1 MRIKKKYI
9 WIGLIIIV
17 IAVSIYYR
25 AVVKTKAITVDIEVV
40 EKGNIEEYIE
50 ENAVVRLEKELYLYA
65 SQDGKVTAVMA
76 EIGDKVNKG
85 DILIKLDE
93 QELVTQIKSLELQKQ
108 AVQAKQEEAGKELSE
123 AEMRKLEAQEKSVEI
138 ALDEAKRLAQ
148 NNKILYDAG
157 AISKDTYESTLAAL
171 AAAEANYELIKS
183 SIEIAQE
190 GMSPQGEELYDIQI
204 KEIQMQIDLLQ
215 RKRSELVVKAPIEG
229 IVLEKD
235 VEIGSIIQ
243 PGKKIFEIG
252 NISDMFLESDILID
266 EIIGV
271 KEGAEVL
278 IDNKDIAIY
287 GLKGTVR
294 KIYPKAFSKISELG
308 IEQKRIKTEISFDD
322 LVANLKPMYDMNI
335 KIITASSENTL
346 LINEKAVFQYEGK
359 DYVFLNEN
367 GIARMKQIQ
376 KGLESED
383 KVEVLKG
390 LQEGDEVIL
399 SPDEKIK
406 EGIRIKGKI

>member
-1 MRIKKKYI
+1 MKIKKKFI

-25 AVVKTKAITVDIEVV
+25 AVVKTKAIVVDIEVV
-40 EKGNIEEYIE
+40 EKGSIKEYIE
-50 ENAVVRLEKELYLYA
+50 ENAVVRLERVSEVYVP
-65 SQDGKVTAVMA
+65 QGGKVVAVMA

-85 DILIKLDE
+85 DILIRLDE

-108 AVQAKQEEAGKELSE
+108 AVRAKQEEAGKELTE
-123 AEMRKLEAQEKSVEI
+123 AEMRKLEAQEKSAEI

-190 GMSPQGEELYDIQI
+190 GMSPQGEKLYDIQI
-204 KEIQMQIDLLQ
+204 EEIQMQIDLLQ
-215 RKRSELVVKAPIEG
+215 RKRGELVVKASIEG

-235 VEIGSIIQ
+235 VEIGSVLQ

-252 NISDMFLESDILID
+252 NTTDMFLESDILVD
-266 EIIGV
+266 EIAGV

-278 IDNKDIAIY
+278 IENKDQDIY

-308 IEQKRIKTEISFDD
+308 IEQKRIKTEISFIDSVSD
-322 LVANLKPMYDMNI
+322 LKPGYDMNI

-346 LINEKAVFQYEGK
+346 LINEKAVFEYQGK

-383 KVEVLKG
+383 NVEVLKG
-390 LQEGDEVIL
+390 LEEGDEVIL

-406 EGIRIKGKI
+406 EGIRIKGKM